1 MGIDGAAQRMSQWNY
16 LRVKREKQ
24 TIFLVCEMT
33 ETVDAAK
40 AKLCSII
47 NQKRD
52 TPQEAENVKLILKED
67 MSDLE
72 DGKTLADCKCEPQAV
87 LYMVFKKP
95 DTEDEWEEPT
105 KEEVGAAGA

>member
-1 MGIDGAAQRMSQWNY
+1 MGRKEKMACQWNY

-40 AKLCSII
+40 AKLCQII
-47 NQKRD
+47 ASSGGGEQQ
-52 TPQEAENVKLILKED
+52 PENIKLILKED

-72 DGKTLADCKCEPQAV
+72 DGKTLADCKCEPSKC
-87 LYMVFKKP
+87 LYMVYKKP

-105 KEEVGAAGA
+105 KDEVGAPAS